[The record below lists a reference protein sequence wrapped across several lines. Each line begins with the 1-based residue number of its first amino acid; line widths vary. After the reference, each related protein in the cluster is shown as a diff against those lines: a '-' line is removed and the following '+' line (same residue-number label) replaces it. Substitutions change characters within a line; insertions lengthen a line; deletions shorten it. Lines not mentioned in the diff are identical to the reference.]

1 MLREAPPVRFSQQTG
16 APLLRKAAH
25 PIRAAHMSEAILN
38 PTLTSDAADGL
49 NADALRAQ
57 KWAGEP
63 FLHPGEDPGEALAP
77 GTARRAALDEA
88 LAELDA
94 GRKSPSSRWKVRFGF
109 LLGLERVLSM
119 KPPTTA
125 AGTELRKH
133 QIDAL
138 AGMLTELIAANQ
150 RHAEDENGNG
160 NGEAELEPE
169 EVEEEDESVDDEGED
184 EPEEGFVGEDP
195 GAIRRY
201 RFRHPTASGKTI
213 AAAGFVEA
221 ARSLGI
227 LILTHRRLLVTQFQR
242 DLTTEGYGDRFTDF
256 IERGKEPL
264 RGDPITIQTYAWFA
278 RHADSLSREA
288 YQLVICDE
296 AHTALGEKTSAAIR
310 SFPEPI
316 YIGMTATEQLIA
328 KQVSDVFPASVDDL
342 PLADAARRGLIAPL
356 RCLRVPPAAAI
367 NSVPI
372 VGGDFEERALAAA
385 LDHQALNQAAASL
398 YRERFDSTPGIVYAA
413 GVDHAYNL
421 AQEFRAAGLK
431 AEAVSGRTPPV
442 RLAETLAAYER
453 GEINVL
459 INAMLLAEGWNSPR
473 ATVCMHLAPTASKRV
488 YQQRIGRIMRTHP
501 RKEAGIVLDFTPKSA
516 THNERVVS
524 LHSLLDADF
533 YREGARV
540 TPAPRRRVQR
550 RARRRLS
557 PATWL
562 VPVTPDVSRR
572 LAVIQREWQ
581 RIDPMY
587 MDEDEQRYWATIAGR
602 QLRFDQRAEFA
613 KKFAEGRA
621 SKAALETF
629 LSVCSAENPN
639 RRLRM
644 TALQDRVS
652 MTVERADFDD
662 LVTLVSQAPPWDKD
676 RAAGARILLRAV
688 GEGKANAPDQILQR
702 WTWKLA
708 KATRKVQDRRA
719 STEFPEAKRLLGA
732 VANSR
737 GHRHEENVAK
747 LIQVAKALPLE
758 VGAALLASSEGYT
771 PRANNALDRA
781 REELGEI
788 REIANALADNLP
800 APKAPSR
807 KSRRRKRRKKVG
819 GQQPQQQQ
827 QQQQQP
833 GTEVAAASN
842 GSAPAVEGA
851 ARPKPRRRRRRKPA
865 AASDGGSA
873 PSNDGAAE
881 PIAPS

>member
-1 MLREAPPVRFSQQTG
+1 M
-16 APLLRKAAH
+16 
-25 PIRAAHMSEAILN
+25 
-38 PTLTSDAADGL
+38 
-49 NADALRAQ
+49 
-57 KWAGEP
+57 
-63 FLHPGEDPGEALAP
+63 
-77 GTARRAALDEA
+77 
-88 LAELDA
+88 
-94 GRKSPSSRWKVRFGF
+94 
-109 LLGLERVLSM
+109 
-119 KPPTTA
+119 
-125 AGTELRKH
+125 
-133 QIDAL
+133 
-138 AGMLTELIAANQ
+138 
-150 RHAEDENGNG
+150 
-160 NGEAELEPE
+160 
-169 EVEEEDESVDDEGED
+169 
-184 EPEEGFVGEDP
+184 
-195 GAIRRY
+195 
-201 RFRHPTASGKTI
+201 
-213 AAAGFVEA
+213 
-221 ARSLGI
+221 
-227 LILTHRRLLVTQFQR
+227 
-242 DLTTEGYGDRFTDF
+242 
-256 IERGKEPL
+256 
-264 RGDPITIQTYAWFA
+264 
-278 RHADSLSREA
+278 
-288 YQLVICDE
+288 ICDE

-398 YRERFDSTPGIVYAA
+398 YRERFDTTPGIVYAA

-442 RLAETLAAYER
+442 QARRDARGLRARRDQRADQRDAARRGLELAAR
-453 GEINVL
+453 DRL
-459 INAMLLAEGWNSPR
+459 HAPR
-473 ATVCMHLAPTASKRV
+473 ADRVEARLPAADRPDHAHASA
-488 YQQRIGRIMRTHP
+488 QGGRASSSTSRP
-501 RKEAGIVLDFTPKSA
+501 SAA

-676 RAAGARILLRAV
+676 RAAGREDPAPRDRRRQGERSRSDSPALDVEARQGDAEGPGSPRQHRVPGGEAPARSGRELARPPARGERREADPGREGAAARGRRRAARLLRGLHAAR
-688 GEGKANAPDQILQR
+688 EQR
-702 WTWKLA
+702 A
-708 KATRKVQDRRA
+708 RPGARA
-719 STEFPEAKRLLGA
+719 SSAT
-732 VANSR
+732 
-737 GHRHEENVAK
+737 
-747 LIQVAKALPLE
+747 
-758 VGAALLASSEGYT
+758 
-771 PRANNALDRA
+771 
-781 REELGEI
+781 I

-819 GQQPQQQQ
+819 G
-827 QQQQQP
+827 
-833 GTEVAAASN
+833 AAAAAAADEPKQRPGAESRGEQRRRAGRS
-842 GSAPAVEGA
+842 GSGEAEAATPAPAQACSSVRRWLGAVERRRGRTDRALLGEGPTCCAARDRVRRRDRDRALAVRPAGAADRARGRGDRRAGPWRSSPGSSSASPSSRSSRPGCSTRSACRRTCSGTSRSRCSSWSRSPCSCRRLGELSRGRCGSDA
-851 ARPKPRRRRRRKPA
+851 ARPGRPRRRLLPRREPRARLRPVRRPGARAVTAIA
-865 AASDGGSA
+865 AQAATSGSTDVVAHARVRLGAALPMLAIAIRGQRAAQGVRASA
-873 PSNDGAAE
+873 PSGSAALGGRARRGRGDRDRARRRPGASDRDPGLHRSLQERVERSTGRAARARRAHRRPRAKATGNGDE
-881 PIAPS
+881 RARGLRSRAGVPRARRAGSTPSR